1 MFIQGGVS
9 PRIYCCFFRGEGG
22 VRWIIVFCWGLF
34 LVNLLCQLANKF
46 EYSKGRGPDPL
57 LSPLVSFSKDSNFI
71 YLFIYLFFGIF
82 SKTCMYQSSWCGRYF
97 SMRKMLRR

>member
-71 YLFIYLFFGIF
+71 YLFIYLFFGI
-82 SKTCMYQSSWCGRYF
+82 
-97 SMRKMLRR
+97 